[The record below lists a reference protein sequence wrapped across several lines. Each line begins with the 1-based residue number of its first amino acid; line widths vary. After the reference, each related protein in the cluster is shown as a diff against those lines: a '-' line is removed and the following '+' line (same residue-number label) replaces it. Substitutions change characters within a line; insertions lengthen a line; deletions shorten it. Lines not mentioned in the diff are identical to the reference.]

1 MDMEPS
7 NKTFKVLRKNGEGYP
22 FPYTEVLAKQDGM
35 VESELTA
42 KEIEELALGKSGI
55 AMSKS
60 QRKRIDIQKEAL
72 KSESPGKGWTL
83 NTKGNWVRKEGAVKK
98 HTETKIT
105 APAPD
110 NE

>member
-1 MDMEPS
+1 MTE
-7 NKTFKVLRKNGEGYP
+7 KTFKVLRKNGEGYP
-22 FPYTEVLAKQDGM
+22 FPYTEVLAKQNSM

-42 KEIEELALGKSGI
+42 AEISALVSGVPVV
-55 AMSKS
+55 SNS
-60 QRKRIDIQKEAL
+60 QRKRIDIQKAAL

-83 NTKGNWVRKEGAVKK
+83 NSKGNWVRKEGAVKK
-98 HTETKIT
+98 HTETKIN